1 MDLQVCV
8 AVILTPPHLRRL
20 TPLDRPRL
28 LTTPSMPSTAAHW
41 LSSRARARRAGAHA
55 AAAAACLGQRTR
67 RRAAS
72 GRPYTDEIL
81 QYMGRSCKQEHELTS
96 PQASGGGSSRPAS
109 RYLRPIDIVLDGHGL
124 MKLPPL
130 ESPSAATTL
139 SSTPTRL
146 RCGLVDH
153 RRRPPAAPLPPP
165 HGLGH
170 DGPPRRV
177 AHLNGY
183 PDALDDQVCFDAAA
197 AATDASAADGLAY
210 YSATA
215 TRLLGGAIGG
225 DDDLWSFA
233 RSAAPLLPPSVATP
247 EHLSHIS
254 GTPWAEDAER
264 RRQMENATEWHG
276 SNFLKLQWHVSVRP
290 DRSAGS

>member
-1 MDLQVCV
+1 MASCPSLFSGRTRAGSSRRAPASRRTRRRPWSRGIGRRRAAVTLFTAGLPSRRRRSRGTPSV
-8 AVILTPPHLRRL
+8 AAAGTVILTPPHLRRL

-139 SSTPTRL
+139 SSTPSTAAMRP
-146 RCGLVDH
+146 
-153 RRRPPAAPLPPP
+153 RRPPPPTTCCSTTTTTRT
-165 HGLGH
+165 
-170 DGPPRRV
+170 GP
-177 AHLNGY
+177 
-183 PDALDDQVCFDAAA
+183 
-197 AATDASAADGLAY
+197 
-210 YSATA
+210 
-215 TRLLGGAIGG
+215 
-225 DDDLWSFA
+225 
-233 RSAAPLLPPSVATP
+233 
-247 EHLSHIS
+247 
-254 GTPWAEDAER
+254 
-264 RRQMENATEWHG
+264 
-276 SNFLKLQWHVSVRP
+276 
-290 DRSAGS
+290 